1 MYKVY
6 FNNSPQYLEAIVKYV
21 TENLRD
27 LIHSPSVQM
36 QDVPPDFFDLDEMQ
50 EQAQADSNNMD
61 PYRSRVTEQERETR

>member
-1 MYKVY
+1 M
-6 FNNSPQYLEAIVKYV
+6 KYV

-50 EQAQADSNNMD
+50 EQADSNNMD